1 MSHLAPPSVRV
12 LVCGNADRGDDG
24 AALSAVA
31 TLLPTLPQAVLERL
45 EIRRCG
51 HLRVE
56 DLLDVP
62 ADEVTLV
69 VDAAV
74 GIAPGRVVTL
84 PIEHITAEADAPA
97 PRSSHELPIDQ
108 VLGLAAVLR
117 PGGLPAGSFVGIGGR
132 RFGYGRP
139 LSRSV
144 RANMAAFQQAIAAE
158 LGRLAGAPAG
168 TSAPAPAVPSPVAPA
183 VPRVEPQGI
192 G

>member
-1 MSHLAPPSVRV
+1 MTHLAPPSVRL

-31 TLLPTLPQAVLERL
+31 TLLPSLPAPLLERL
-45 EIRRCG
+45 EVRRCG

-56 DLLDVP
+56 DLTDIP
-62 ADEVTLV
+62 ANEVALV

-74 GIAPGRVVTL
+74 GIAPGHVVTL
-84 PIEHITAEADAPA
+84 PIDRIVGDPESPT

-117 PGGLPAGSFVGIGGR
+117 EGGLPIGTFIGIGGR

-144 RANMAAFQQAIAAE
+144 RLNMPAFQHAISDE
-158 LGRLAGAPAG
+158 LARLTHVPVEGPGASG
-168 TSAPAPAVPSPVAPA
+168 
-183 VPRVEPQGI
+183 
-192 G
+192 

>member
-1 MSHLAPPSVRV
+1 MTHLAPPSVRL

-31 TLLPTLPQAVLERL
+31 TLLPSLPSAMLERL
-45 EIRRCG
+45 EVRRCG

-56 DLLDVP
+56 DLTDVP
-62 ADEVTLV
+62 AGEVTVV

-74 GIAPGRVVTL
+74 GIPPGHVVTL
-84 PIEHITAEADAPA
+84 PIRQILADAESPA

-108 VLGLAAVLR
+108 VLGLAQVMR
-117 PGGLPAGSFVGIGGR
+117 PGGLPDGTFIGIGGR

-144 RANMAAFQQAIAAE
+144 RLNMAHFQAAIAAE
-158 LGRLAGAPAG
+158 LARLTRVSEGPAASG
-168 TSAPAPAVPSPVAPA
+168 
-183 VPRVEPQGI
+183 
-192 G
+192 

>member
-1 MSHLAPPSVRV
+1 MHHLAPPSVRL

-31 TLLPTLPQAVLERL
+31 TLLPSLPAPLLERL
-45 EIRRCG
+45 EVRRCG

-56 DLLDVP
+56 DLTDVP
-62 ADEVTLV
+62 PGEVAIV

-74 GIAPGRVVTL
+74 GVPPGHVVTL
-84 PIEHITAEADAPA
+84 PIHSIVAHPDNPA

-108 VLGLAAVLR
+108 VLGLAGALR
-117 PGGLPAGSFVGIGGR
+117 PGGLPDGSFVGIGGR

-144 RANMAAFQQAIAAE
+144 RLNMTAFQAAIAAE
-158 LGRLAGAPAG
+158 LARLTHVPIEDPAASG
-168 TSAPAPAVPSPVAPA
+168 
-183 VPRVEPQGI
+183 
-192 G
+192 

>member
-1 MSHLAPPSVRV
+1 MTHLEPPSVRL

-31 TLLPTLPQAVLERL
+31 TLLPTLPAPMLERL
-45 EIRRCG
+45 EVRRCG

-56 DLLDVP
+56 DLVDVRP
-62 ADEVTLV
+62 GEIAVV

-74 GIAPGRVVTL
+74 GIAPGHVVTL
-84 PIEHITAEADAPA
+84 PINEITADDSSPA

-108 VLGLAAVLR
+108 VLGLAGLMR
-117 PGGLPAGSFVGIGGR
+117 PGGLPDGTFVGIGGR

-144 RANMAAFQQAIAAE
+144 RINMPAFQAAIMAE
-158 LGRLAGAPAG
+158 LSRRTSVEGPATPG
-168 TSAPAPAVPSPVAPA
+168 
-183 VPRVEPQGI
+183 
-192 G
+192 

>member
-1 MSHLAPPSVRV
+1 MTHLAPPTVRL

-31 TLLPTLPQAVLERL
+31 TLLPSLPPAMLERL
-45 EIRRCG
+45 EVRRCG

-56 DLLDVP
+56 DLVDIP
-62 ADEVTLV
+62 AGEVAIV

-74 GIAPGRVVTL
+74 GVPPGHVITL
-84 PIEHITAEADAPA
+84 PIREIAADPSAPT

-108 VLGLAAVLR
+108 VLGLAVVLR
-117 PGGLPAGSFVGIGGR
+117 PGGLPDGTFVGIGGR

-144 RANMAAFQQAIAAE
+144 RLNMVSFQTAIAAE
-158 LGRLAGAPAG
+158 LGRLTHVSPEGP
-168 TSAPAPAVPSPVAPA
+168 SAS
-183 VPRVEPQGI
+183 G
-192 G
+192 

>member
-1 MSHLAPPSVRV
+1 MTHLAPPSVRL

-31 TLLPTLPQAVLERL
+31 TLLPTLPASLLERL
-45 EIRRCG
+45 EVRRCG
-51 HLRVE
+51 QLRVE

-62 ADEVTLV
+62 AGEV

-74 GIAPGRVVTL
+74 GVPPGHVVTL
-84 PIEHITAEADAPA
+84 PLADITSSLGSPA

-108 VLGLAAVLR
+108 VLSLAGTLR
-117 PGGLPAGSFVGIGGR
+117 TGGLPSGVFIGIGGR

-144 RANMAAFQQAIAAE
+144 RLAMPGFQKAIASE
-158 LGRLAGAPAG
+158 LARLAHVLG
-168 TSAPAPAVPSPVAPA
+168 
-183 VPRVEPQGI
+183 
-192 G
+192 

>member
-1 MSHLAPPSVRV
+1 MTHLAPPSVRL

-31 TLLPTLPQAVLERL
+31 TLLPSLPAAMLERL
-45 EIRRCG
+45 EVRRCG

-62 ADEVTLV
+62 DGEVAVV

-74 GIAPGRVVTL
+74 GIAPGHVVTM
-84 PIEHITAEADAPA
+84 PIDEIAGDAEAPT
-97 PRSSHELPIDQ
+97 PRSSHELPIEQ
-108 VLGLAAVLR
+108 VLGLAGVLR
-117 PGGLPAGSFVGIGGR
+117 PGGLPAGSFIGIGGR

-144 RANMAAFQQAIAAE
+144 RINMPAFQAAIAAE
-158 LGRLAGAPAG
+158 LARLTHVPEGPASTG
-168 TSAPAPAVPSPVAPA
+168 
-183 VPRVEPQGI
+183 
-192 G
+192 

>member
-1 MSHLAPPSVRV
+1 MTHLAPPSVRL

-31 TLLPTLPQAVLERL
+31 TLLPTLPSALLERL
-45 EIRRCG
+45 EVRRCG
-51 HLRVE
+51 QLRVE
-56 DLLDVP
+56 DLLEIP
-62 ADEVTLV
+62 AGEVAVV

-74 GIAPGRVVTL
+74 GIPPGHVVTL
-84 PIEHITAEADAPA
+84 PIDSITAAAGAPA

-108 VLGLAAVLR
+108 VLGLAATLR

-144 RANMAAFQQAIAAE
+144 RLAMGTFQETIAAE
-158 LGRLAGAPAG
+158 LARLARVPGGPTAG
-168 TSAPAPAVPSPVAPA
+168 
-183 VPRVEPQGI
+183 
-192 G
+192 

>member
-1 MSHLAPPSVRV
+1 MTHLAPLTHLAPPSVRL

-31 TLLPTLPQAVLERL
+31 TLLPSLPTALLERL
-45 EIRRCG
+45 EVRRCG

-56 DLLDVP
+56 DLTDIP
-62 ADEVTLV
+62 ENEVAIV

-74 GIAPGRVVTL
+74 GIAPGQVVSM
-84 PIEHITAEADAPA
+84 PISAIAADATAPT

-108 VLGLAAVLR
+108 VLGLAALLR
-117 PGGLPAGSFVGIGGR
+117 PGGLPEGSFVGIGGR

-144 RANMAAFQQAIAAE
+144 RLNMPAFQEAIATE
-158 LGRLAGAPAG
+158 LGLW
-168 TSAPAPAVPSPVAPA
+168 THVSPERRAST
-183 VPRVEPQGI
+183 G
-192 G
+192 

>member
-1 MSHLAPPSVRV
+1 MTQLAPPSVRL

-31 TLLPTLPQAVLERL
+31 TLLPSLPPALLERL
-45 EIRRCG
+45 EVRRCG

-56 DLLDVP
+56 DLTDVP
-62 ADEVTLV
+62 ANEVTVV

-74 GIAPGRVVTL
+74 GIPPGHVVTL
-84 PIEHITAEADAPA
+84 PIDRILADPEAPT

-108 VLGLAAVLR
+108 VLGLAQVLR
-117 PGGLPAGSFVGIGGR
+117 PGGLPAGTFVGIGGR

-144 RANMAAFQQAIAAE
+144 RLNMTSFQAAIATE
-158 LGRLAGAPAG
+158 LARLTRVPEGPA
-168 TSAPAPAVPSPVAPA
+168 A
-183 VPRVEPQGI
+183 
-192 G
+192 

>member
-1 MSHLAPPSVRV
+1 MTQLAPPSVRL

-31 TLLPTLPQAVLERL
+31 TLLPSLPPAMLERL
-45 EIRRCG
+45 EVRRCG

-56 DLLDVP
+56 DLTDVP
-62 ADEVTLV
+62 ANEVAVV

-74 GIAPGRVVTL
+74 GIPPGHVITL
-84 PIEHITAEADAPA
+84 PIDRILADPESPA

-108 VLGLAAVLR
+108 VLGLAQVLR
-117 PGGLPAGSFVGIGGR
+117 PGGLPAGTFIGIGGR

-144 RANMAAFQQAIAAE
+144 RLNMTSFQAAIASE
-158 LGRLAGAPAG
+158 LARLTHVADGPAATG
-168 TSAPAPAVPSPVAPA
+168 
-183 VPRVEPQGI
+183 
-192 G
+192 

>member
-1 MSHLAPPSVRV
+1 MTLLAPPSVRL

-31 TLLPTLPQAVLERL
+31 TLLPSLPSAVLERL
-45 EIRRCG
+45 EVRRCG

-62 ADEVTLV
+62 TGEVCVV
-69 VDAAV
+69 VDAAT
-74 GIAPGRVVTL
+74 GIAPGHIVTL
-84 PIEHITAEADAPA
+84 PIGDITADPGSPT

-108 VLGLAAVLR
+108 VLGLAQVMR
-117 PGGLPAGSFVGIGGR
+117 SGGLPGGTFVGIGGR

-144 RANMAAFQQAIAAE
+144 RLNMAAFQAAIAAE
-158 LGRLAGAPAG
+158 LSRLANVAEGPAASG
-168 TSAPAPAVPSPVAPA
+168 
-183 VPRVEPQGI
+183 
-192 G
+192 

>member
-1 MSHLAPPSVRV
+1 MTHLAPPSVRL

-31 TLLPTLPQAVLERL
+31 TLLPCLPPPMLERL
-45 EIRRCG
+45 EVRRCG

-56 DLLDVP
+56 DLLEVP
-62 ADEVTLV
+62 AGQVALV

-74 GIAPGRVVTL
+74 GIAPGHVVVL
-84 PIEHITAEADAPA
+84 AIDQIAGDPRAPA

-108 VLGLAAVLR
+108 VLGLAGTLR
-117 PGGLPAGSFVGIGGR
+117 PGGLPAGTFVGIGGR

-144 RANMAAFQQAIAAE
+144 RLNMPAFQAAIGDE
-158 LGRLAGAPAG
+158 LERLTHISRSPA
-168 TSAPAPAVPSPVAPA
+168 T
-183 VPRVEPQGI
+183 
-192 G
+192 